1 MFYGVVL
8 WDFGLDVHILFEST
22 STEVKVHG
30 AITYHHA
37 RSTRSNID
45 HDLQLTSGYPEGNSD
60 KEISNLPGTAEK
72 CQHLKETDCISVGLH
87 TERRRSIYLTQW
99 CHEGKSNSFIKH
111 CKYVGRPKISIYQVY
126 FVLTNEWKQHW
137 TYLCTFVYNVMRLD
151 RDIFFCEIE
160 GQHFHEENT
169 IS

>member
-1 MFYGVVL
+1 MGL
-8 WDFGLDVHILFEST
+8 WPGCP
-22 STEVKVHG
+22 
-30 AITYHHA
+30 
-37 RSTRSNID
+37 RSVWIYFNWGQGPWSYYIPPCWSNID

-72 CQHLKETDCISVGLH
+72 CQHLKETDCISVDLH
-87 TERRRSIYLTQW
+87 IERRRSIYLTQW

-151 RDIFFCEIE
+151 GDIFFCEIE